1 MDIDKLIAKMSL
13 EEKIALVAGTDFMY
27 TFPLTYLNIPSLSL
41 SDGPNGLR
49 KQVGKKDNG
58 VSISEPSTSFPSA
71 VTLASS
77 FDKELAYLMGQSI
90 AKEARFYNVHLLLGP
105 AINIKRNPLGGRNFD
120 YFSEDPLLSGTLG
133 LEFVK
138 GIEEQG
144 VGAVLKHFAL
154 NNQENYRFMGNSIAD
169 IRAIREIYL
178 KPFEMIIRNYDVAA
192 VMTSY
197 NMINGVYSSE
207 NHFLIND
214 ILRNEWEFKGITMT
228 DWGGIHNRKK
238 ALEAGLDLEMP
249 GDTAICR
256 KHLFEGI
263 KDGTLDENILNQSVK
278 RIILTTYKFYQKE
291 SSNVDFDFNHD
302 LSGKISEESAV
313 LMKNDGALPINKNE
327 KILVIGELFENM
339 RYQASGSSLVN
350 STKIVSPKIAF
361 DEHKVDY
368 EYVRGYILN
377 SNEIDNNILQEA
389 IEKSKTYQKV
399 VVFIGLND
407 FIESEGKDRDNM
419 RLSSN
424 QLELIN
430 ALIKE
435 NKDIIIVLFGGTVV
449 ELPFKDDVKAILN
462 MLLPGQNGGISTYR
476 LLFGEVSPS
485 GRLSETWPLSYK
497 DVPFGT
503 SYSQGINELYK
514 ESIFVGYRYYN
525 SYNINVAFPF
535 GHGLSYSTFSY
546 SNLEVKVF
554 ENKLVV
560 SVKVKNIGKIKAKE
574 VVQIY
579 INNPL
584 TNLRPKKELKA
595 FTKVL
600 LDVNEEKNINLEISF
615 DDLKVFYP
623 TENRYL
629 LEKGEYVVEVSKD
642 VNTPIL
648 SCLVNIEGEEL
659 LINDQR
665 IIDIYRNNILEISDE
680 DFEHIIGTKIA
691 SLPAIRPYNVES
703 RFISLKES
711 FLGKILYKAVLGV
724 ANRQIQ
730 KGKIMKEG
738 PLKDN
743 TIKGGVFLK
752 RIFDSSSLISMSMSA
767 GNSFPYNFAEAFAH
781 LANGNIFKGIKSFI
795 VPIKAPKQ
803 PKKKK

>member
-49 KQVGKKDNG
+49 RQVGKKDNG

-77 FDKELAYLMGQSI
+77 FDKELAYLMGQAI

-138 GIEEQG
+138 GVEEQG

-154 NNQENYRFMGNSIAD
+154 NNQENYRFMGNSVAD

-278 RIILTTYKFYQKE
+278 RIILTTYKYYQKE

-399 VVFIGLND
+399 VF
-407 FIESEGKDRDNM
+407 FCW
-419 RLSSN
+419 
-424 QLELIN
+424 
-430 ALIKE
+430 
-435 NKDIIIVLFGGTVV
+435 T
-449 ELPFKDDVKAILN
+449 
-462 MLLPGQNGGISTYR
+462 
-476 LLFGEVSPS
+476 
-485 GRLSETWPLSYK
+485 
-497 DVPFGT
+497 
-503 SYSQGINELYK
+503 
-514 ESIFVGYRYYN
+514 
-525 SYNINVAFPF
+525 
-535 GHGLSYSTFSY
+535 
-546 SNLEVKVF
+546 
-554 ENKLVV
+554 
-560 SVKVKNIGKIKAKE
+560 
-574 VVQIY
+574 
-579 INNPL
+579 
-584 TNLRPKKELKA
+584 
-595 FTKVL
+595 
-600 LDVNEEKNINLEISF
+600 
-615 DDLKVFYP
+615 
-623 TENRYL
+623 
-629 LEKGEYVVEVSKD
+629 
-642 VNTPIL
+642 
-648 SCLVNIEGEEL
+648 
-659 LINDQR
+659 
-665 IIDIYRNNILEISDE
+665 
-680 DFEHIIGTKIA
+680 
-691 SLPAIRPYNVES
+691 
-703 RFISLKES
+703 
-711 FLGKILYKAVLGV
+711 
-724 ANRQIQ
+724 
-730 KGKIMKEG
+730 
-738 PLKDN
+738 
-743 TIKGGVFLK
+743 
-752 RIFDSSSLISMSMSA
+752 
-767 GNSFPYNFAEAFAH
+767 
-781 LANGNIFKGIKSFI
+781 
-795 VPIKAPKQ
+795 
-803 PKKKK
+803 

>member
-77 FDKELAYLMGQSI
+77 FDRELAYLMGQAI

-120 YFSEDPLLSGTLG
+120 YFSEDSLLSGTLG

-138 GIEEQG
+138 GVEEQG

-154 NNQENYRFMGNSIAD
+154 NNQENYRFMGNSVAD

-214 ILRNEWEFKGITMT
+214 ILRNEWGFKGITMT

-278 RIILTTYKFYQKE
+278 RIILTTYKYYQKE

-302 LSGKISEESAV
+302 LSGRISEESAV
-313 LMKNDGALPINKNE
+313 LMKNDGVLPINKNE

-377 SNEIDNNILQEA
+377 SNEIDNSILQEA

-435 NKDIIIVLFGGTVV
+435 NKDIIIVLFGGSVV
-449 ELPFKDDVKAILN
+449 ELSFKDDVKAILN

-535 GHGLSYSTFSY
+535 GHGLSYSKFSY
-546 SNLEVKVF
+546 SNLEVKVL
-554 ENKLVV
+554 ENKLLINVT
-560 SVKVKNIGKIKAKE
+560 VKNVGEIKAKE

-665 IIDIYRNNILEISDE
+665 IIDIYRNNILDISDE
-680 DFEHIIGTKIA
+680 DFEHITGTEIA
-691 SLPAIRPYNVES
+691 SLPAIKPYNVES
-703 RFISLKES
+703 RFITLKES
-711 FLGKILYKAVLGV
+711 FFGKILYKVVLGV

-730 KGKIMKEG
+730 KGKRMKEG

-781 LANGNIFKGIKSFI
+781 LSNGNIFKGIKSFI